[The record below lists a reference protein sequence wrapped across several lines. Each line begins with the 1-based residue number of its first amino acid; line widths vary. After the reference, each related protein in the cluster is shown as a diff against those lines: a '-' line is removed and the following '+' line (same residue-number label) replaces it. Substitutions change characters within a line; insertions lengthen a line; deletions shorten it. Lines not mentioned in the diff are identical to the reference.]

1 MISFEFPIV
10 ERVRILLRL
19 EELFRRL
26 THFSDADGA
35 DEHHVALQ
43 TLFDMAELGAR
54 GDLKS
59 ELIQDLERQRYAL
72 EALRDNPAIAEHALD
87 EVLGEIES
95 AMSRQ
100 LEFTGKFGHE
110 LRDNE

>member
-26 THFSDADGA
+26 THFSNADGA

-54 GDLKS
+54 GKQRI
-59 ELIQDLERQRYAL
+59 EKNFCWQVCARQMTAYYRQ
-72 EALRDNPAIAEHALD
+72 
-87 EVLGEIES
+87 VL
-95 AMSRQ
+95 A
-100 LEFTGKFGHE
+100 
-110 LRDNE
+110 NENG